1 MKLNILTLLKLRPAG
16 VPETAL
22 RIEIEVRFRVRVG
35 DMEFSEAL
43 LGLEAG
49 GHIEKEEDEITGD
62 RIWKL
67 KGKRK

>member
-1 MKLNILTLLKLRPAG
+1 MKLNILTILKLRPSG

-22 RIEIEVRFRVRVG
+22 RMEIEVRFRIRVG

-43 LGLEAG
+43 LALENG
-49 GHIEKEEDEITGD
+49 GYISHETDDITGD